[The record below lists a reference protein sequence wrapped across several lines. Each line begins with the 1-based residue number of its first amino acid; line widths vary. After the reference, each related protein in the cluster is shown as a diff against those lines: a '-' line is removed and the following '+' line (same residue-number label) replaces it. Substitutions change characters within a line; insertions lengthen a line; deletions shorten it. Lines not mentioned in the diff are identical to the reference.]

1 MGIVRRI
8 NDEFAIAETVAF
20 EQWPQIAEEGFQSV
34 LNLRLPRT
42 SRSTP
47 ERQYAESLGLQ
58 YVNPPTDIDIEAMNV
73 EIALRLLWQID
84 ALPKP
89 MLVFN
94 NETVAAAIVLMH
106 IAMHQ
111 GETLHQAFQRAEK
124 IGLFKI
130 SMPQFA
136 THSVP

>member
-47 ERQYAESLGLQ
+47 EHQYVESLGLQ

-136 THSVP
+136 TQSVP